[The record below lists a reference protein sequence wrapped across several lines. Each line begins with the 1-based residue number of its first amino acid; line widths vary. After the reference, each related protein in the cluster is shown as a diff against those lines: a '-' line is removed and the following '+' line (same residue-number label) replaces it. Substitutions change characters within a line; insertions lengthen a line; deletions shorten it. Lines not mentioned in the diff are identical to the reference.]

1 MTTQR
6 STATG
11 PRWWRLVIAR
21 LAGAVDGEA
30 GMSTVEYAIGTIA
43 AAAFAAVLY
52 KVVTGDMIVG
62 ALNDLVQRAL
72 SVTFK
77 CVPATGARSPWRRR
91 WPCARWLWLSPWS
104 WPRCRRWRRSCVA
117 STPPG
122 RRPG

>member
-6 STATG
+6 STVTR

-21 LAGAVDGEA
+21 LAGTVDGEA

-72 SVTFK
+72 SVAF
-77 CVPATGARSPWRRR
+77 
-91 WPCARWLWLSPWS
+91 
-104 WPRCRRWRRSCVA
+104 
-117 STPPG
+117 
-122 RRPG
+122 

>member
-6 STATG
+6 STVTT

-72 SVTFK
+72 SVQF
-77 CVPATGARSPWRRR
+77 
-91 WPCARWLWLSPWS
+91 
-104 WPRCRRWRRSCVA
+104 
-117 STPPG
+117 
-122 RRPG
+122 